1 MAISHEE
8 MVQVESPSME
18 TDSQVRERPVWE
30 AADPWLISDENFI
43 HKHDKP
49 GLLSMANA
57 GKDTNGSQFFITTV
71 CTPWVGFF
79 PASFCCS
86 IWLSGQLDNRHVV
99 FGEVIEG
106 MEVVK
111 AIEDQGSVSGRP
123 KAAVIIT
130 ASGEVDSVI

>member
-1 MAISHEE
+1 
-8 MVQVESPSME
+8 
-18 TDSQVRERPVWE
+18 
-30 AADPWLISDENFI
+30 
-43 HKHDKP
+43 
-49 GLLSMANA
+49 
-57 GKDTNGSQFFITTV
+57 
-71 CTPWVGFF
+71 
-79 PASFCCS
+79 
-86 IWLSGQLDNRHVV
+86 LSGQLDNRHVV